1 MGVGHFQVTVG
12 RLEVTDTARLPLSI
26 SVWSRLSDSTCPSM
40 QSTPE
45 LGPDGVHAVAPWVMT

>member
-26 SVWSRLSDSTCPSM
+26 LVWFHLSESCPSM
-40 QSTPE
+40 PSTPE
-45 LGPDGVHAVAPWVMT
+45 LGSDGVHAVAPWVMT

>member
-26 SVWSRLSDSTCPSM
+26 LVWFRLSESCPSM

-45 LGPDGVHAVAPWVMT
+45 LGSDGVHAVAPWVMT